1 MGEQVTAHDVRI
13 DIGRTGDL
21 TLGSM
26 AATIHLPPPDQL
38 PKRPTL
44 VFAVPGGGYSRGYFD
59 MRFAGHDGYSQAA
72 DHVAHGIVLVAIDH
86 IGVGDSSTDRNDA
99 IQFEHLAA
107 SYDRCCRAI
116 LGGLR
121 SGTLIEG
128 KNPIAPCVVIGIGQ
142 SMGGCVSILAQGA
155 HATFDAIAVLGYS
168 AIHTRLPQRDPA
180 QEAANL
186 AVASELSR
194 GGVGRSPRDV
204 TMQDYAYP
212 FHWEDVPP
220 DILAADMDGGY
231 PLRRVSPP
239 FGSATMPDCTV
250 QMMIPAVVA
259 AEAGSIT
266 VPVFIGNGARDVC
279 PDPRA
284 EPGAYTAATDIT
296 TVVVPQMAHMHN
308 FASTRQQLWDRLA
321 SWYLTVA
328 GGQPEHA
335 A

>member
-1 MGEQVTAHDVRI
+1 MTAHDVRI
-13 DIGRTGDL
+13 DIGRIGDL
-21 TLGSM
+21 MLGSM
-26 AATIHLPPPDQL
+26 AATLYLPASDRCL
-38 PKRPTL
+38 NRPIL

-72 DHVAHGIVLVAIDH
+72 DHVARGIVFVAVDH
-86 IGVGDSSTDRNDA
+86 IGVGDSSTDRNDWL
-99 IQFEHLAA
+99 QFEHLAA

-116 LGGLR
+116 LDGLR
-121 SGTLIEG
+121 SGALIEG
-128 KNPIAPCVVIGIGQ
+128 MNPIVPGVVIGIGQ
-142 SMGGCVSILAQGA
+142 SMGGCVSILTQAA

-168 AIHTRLPQRDPA
+168 AIHTRLPQRDAA

-194 GGVGRSPRDV
+194 GSSGRSPLDV
-204 TMQDYAYP
+204 TMQDYVYP

-220 DILAADMDGGY
+220 DILTADMGGGY
-231 PLRRVSPP
+231 PLRRVIPP

-266 VPVFIGNGARDVC
+266 VPVFVGNGARDVC

-296 TVVVPQMAHMHN
+296 TVIVPKMAHMHN

-321 SWYLTVA
+321 SWYRTVA
-328 GGQPEHA
+328 GGQPEDA